1 MIKNLFCT
9 CYYEARLQ
17 SLYIIENL
25 RRRNIPILQSIIE
38 DGLIKQMANAEDTHV
53 THTIIMGV
61 KEVREK
67 FVIVRNMETH
77 AQESIS
83 IEHLP
88 IYLKQVVK

>member
-1 MIKNLFCT
+1 MLH
-9 CYYEARLQ
+9 EARLQ

-61 KEVREK
+61 KR
-67 FVIVRNMETH
+67 
-77 AQESIS
+77 
-83 IEHLP
+83 
-88 IYLKQVVK
+88 